1 MPLKWNEHFEAG
13 GFGGVDTSHEPSD
26 LIIWAIG
33 FDHIWILK
41 AEASNG
47 TRATLWLVDME
58 LGAETRM
65 MELTDSSDELSR
77 VRDESRHSAEETR
90 FGIEI
95 GLGLGIDLN
104 EIPLPSLHETLPDS
118 FEVVQK
124 FHGNPPLPLGG
135 LAELPGVE
143 NNVSAGN
150 INHARH
156 SSGACGACSGPK
168 VNGQVVVCDGC
179 ERGFHI
185 GYAEVRVGH

>member
-1 MPLKWNEHFEAG
+1 
-13 GFGGVDTSHEPSD
+13 
-26 LIIWAIG
+26 
-33 FDHIWILK
+33 
-41 AEASNG
+41 
-47 TRATLWLVDME
+47 ME

-77 VRDESRHSAEETR
+77 VRVESRHSAKETR

-143 NNVSAGN
+143 NNVSAGS
-150 INHARH
+150 INHAH
-156 SSGACGACSGPK
+156 YSSGACGVCSGPK

-185 GYAEVRVGH
+185 GYAEVRAGH